1 MCQRKSRKGSR
12 GMGEENTEGEEKVQG
27 WHWEAECKGGKSRGG
42 LGHEIGHYLIH
53 RVFLGRFCRK
63 PCACRRELDG
73 EPEGNQDLL
82 ALLVW
87 IVATTSRPIHQPQF
101 GDTQTGEPLSVRL
114 LVYLSLPVTTCRKA
128 SLDDEHPLPLIP
140 CPSKQ
145 ARTTPFRQTP
155 YLLCSRQSRWP
166 NAPLGNLLN

>member
-27 WHWEAECKGGKSRGG
+27 WPWEAECKWGKSRGG

-53 RVFLGRFCRK
+53 RVFLGRVCRK

-101 GDTQTGEPLSVRL
+101 GATQTGEPTEHEASRL
-114 LVYLSLPVTTCRKA
+114 PITPSHHLQEGLPRWWAPPSLNFLPIQAGTDH
-128 SLDDEHPLPLIP
+128 SL
-140 CPSKQ
+140 
-145 ARTTPFRQTP
+145 
-155 YLLCSRQSRWP
+155 
-166 NAPLGNLLN
+166 